1 MFGMNGEINIQ
12 VYIWLF
18 AVTSVVVGLF
28 WLLTFKADKLVD
40 LLKLGKGFSD
50 DRIETGNIKSE
61 DIIKIGTFIIGGLLI
76 VENIPRLLSH
86 IFWSFRVDIIGQQ
99 FTAREKLN
107 LGVSALN
114 ILISILLFTNYD
126 IVAKR
131 ISNKRNEN

>member
-1 MFGMNGEINIQ
+1 MTKRDFFIVLVKLFGLYSAVTTIFSGLPNNIMFGMNGEINIQ

-61 DIIKIGTFIIGGLLI
+61 DIIKIGLL
-76 VENIPRLLSH
+76 
-86 IFWSFRVDIIGQQ
+86 
-99 FTAREKLN
+99 
-107 LGVSALN
+107 
-114 ILISILLFTNYD
+114 
-126 IVAKR
+126 
-131 ISNKRNEN
+131 